1 MNLRKIE
8 KIAAKLEEE
17 LGMNDAGDEL
27 IDKAEEEVA
36 KEENVQESIDENI
49 EKEKKEEALPESPLE
64 ASDGEAPEVKT
75 DDEFDSKGAK
85 ACIASLQKLLKLI
98 LAVY

>member
-1 MNLRKIE
+1 MMNLRKIE

-49 EKEKKEEALPESPLE
+49 EKEKKEEEGAHRKEIYR
-64 ASDGEAPEVKT
+64 GG
-75 DDEFDSKGAK
+75 FDATLG
-85 ACIASLQKLLKLI
+85 CWFNG
-98 LAVY
+98 